1 MPCSAKPVEKVAM
14 ETNTTK
20 AIIFDCDGVLFDSK
34 DANIA
39 FYNRI
44 LSQFHLDPM
53 TQEEVEYVHV
63 STAEGALRYLL
74 AARDRDPRIVEQVLN
89 HRPRIDYTPFIHL
102 MHMEPNLKELLTAL
116 PHHIKRAISTNR
128 SYTIG
133 DVLRIHGLEGEFHL
147 VISALDV
154 QNPKP
159 HPESVLTILRHFD
172 LSPAEALFVGDSAV
186 DQEAAQGAGVP
197 FIAYKN
203 RSLQAEYHI
212 DDFLAI
218 KEIVTPQEK
227 G

>member
-1 MPCSAKPVEKVAM
+1 MPCSAEPIEKAAM
-14 ETNTTK
+14 GTNTTK

-34 DANIA
+34 DANVA

-44 LSQFHLDPM
+44 LSQFDLPPM

-74 AARDRDPRIVEQVLN
+74 TERDPQLMDKVLN

-102 MHMEPNLKELLTAL
+102 MHMEPNLKELLSSL
-116 PHHIKRAISTNR
+116 PSHIKRAISTNR

-159 HPESVLTILRHFD
+159 HPESILTILEHFA
-172 LSPAEALFVGDSAV
+172 LSPSEALFIGDSEV

-203 RSLQAEYHI
+203 NSLQAAYYI
-212 DDFLAI
+212 DDLLDV
-218 KEIVTPQEK
+218 KEIITHTK
-227 G
+227 K

>member
-1 MPCSAKPVEKVAM
+1 MG
-14 ETNTTK
+14 TNTTN

-34 DANIA
+34 DANTA

-44 LSQFHLDPM
+44 LSQFDLAPM

-74 AARDRDPRIVEQVLN
+74 AARDPQIVEQALS

-116 PHHIKRAISTNR
+116 PRHIKRAISTNR

-159 HPESVLTILRHFD
+159 HPESILTILQHFV
-172 LSPAEALFVGDSAV
+172 LSPSEALFVGDSEV
-186 DQEAAQGAGVP
+186 DQEAAQGAGVS

-203 RSLQAEYHI
+203 RSLEAEYHI
-212 DDFLAI
+212 DDLLAV
-218 KEIVTPQEK
+218 KEIITPLEK
-227 G
+227 E

>member
-1 MPCSAKPVEKVAM
+1 MG
-14 ETNTTK
+14 TNTTK

-44 LSQFHLDPM
+44 LSQFDLAPM

-74 AARDRDPRIVEQVLN
+74 AARDPRIVEQVLN

-102 MHMEPNLKELLTAL
+102 MHMESNLKELLSNL
-116 PHHIKRAISTNR
+116 PRHVKRAISTNR

-159 HPESVLTILRHFD
+159 DPESILTILQHFA
-172 LSPAEALFVGDSAV
+172 LSPSEAIFIGDSEV

-197 FIAYKN
+197 FVAYKN
-203 RSLQAEYHI
+203 LSLQAEYHI
-212 DDFLAI
+212 DDLLAV
-218 KEIVTPQEK
+218 KEIVTRQGK
-227 G
+227 Q

>member
-1 MPCSAKPVEKVAM
+1 MPCSVEAVEKSAM
-14 ETNTTK
+14 GTNTTK

-39 FYNRI
+39 FYNQI

-74 AARDRDPRIVEQVLN
+74 SGRDPQLMEKVLN

-116 PHHIKRAISTNR
+116 PHRIKRAISTNR

-133 DVLRIHGLEGEFHL
+133 DVLRIHGLEGEFDL

-154 QNPKP
+154 KNPKP
-159 HPESVLTILRHFD
+159 DPESALKILHHFAIAP
-172 LSPAEALFVGDSAV
+172 SEALFVGDSTT
-186 DQEAAQGAGVP
+186 DQQAAQGAGVP

-203 RSLQAEYHI
+203 RSLQAEYYI
-212 DDFLAI
+212 DNLLAI
-218 KEIVTPQEK
+218 KKIITPTQKE
-227 G
+227 

>member
-1 MPCSAKPVEKVAM
+1 MPCSVEAVEKSAM
-14 ETNTTK
+14 GTNTTK
-20 AIIFDCDGVLFDSK
+20 VIIFDCDGVLFDSK

-39 FYNRI
+39 FYNQI

-74 AARDRDPRIVEQVLN
+74 SGRDPQLMEKVLN

-116 PHHIKRAISTNR
+116 PHRIKRAISTNR

-133 DVLRIHGLEGEFHL
+133 DVLRIHGLEGEFDL

-154 QNPKP
+154 KNPKP
-159 HPESVLTILRHFD
+159 DPESALKILHHFAIAP
-172 LSPAEALFVGDSAV
+172 SEALFVGDSTT
-186 DQEAAQGAGVP
+186 DQQAAQGAGVP

-203 RSLQAEYHI
+203 RSLQAEYYI
-212 DDFLAI
+212 DNLLAI
-218 KEIVTPQEK
+218 KKIITPTQKE
-227 G
+227 